1 MRIAPALITVLN
13 CMDND
18 SRWGCDITTEAPPLG
33 CFGERIEGSRMVEFV
48 ALRMPQGG
56 HLDVTRLFPCAV
68 RSTVLLPIP
77 TTLMPT
83 APVPPSP
90 TTTTTAVCLCPA
102 RARRLIHRYIAVR
115 HCAGIC
121 LRA

>member
-1 MRIAPALITVLN
+1 MRIAPALVTVLN
-13 CMDND
+13 CMNND
-18 SRWGCDITTEAPPLG
+18 SRWGRDITTETPPLG
-33 CFGERIEGSRMVEFV
+33 CPGERTEGSRMVEFV

-56 HLDVTRLFPCAV
+56 HLDVTRLFPCV
-68 RSTVLLPIP
+68 VLSTVLLPIP
-77 TTLMPT
+77 TAHMPT

-90 TTTTTAVCLCPA
+90 TTITTAVCLCPA

-115 HCAGIC
+115 HCVGIC